1 MQIEEKKL
9 VGVQR
14 VYHFKISINNELYF
28 FIVITETSANLGDKV
43 IITIKRGST
52 YWDCQK
58 KLKASQK
65 KEIKRMIERMF

>member
-9 VGVQR
+9 VGVEKI
-14 VYHFKISINNELYF
+14 YHFKISIEKDEYF
-28 FIVITETSANLGDKV
+28 FVVQNIVVQGVELV
-43 IITIKRGST
+43 MTIKRGKT

-58 KLKASQK
+58 RLKTSQK

>member
-9 VGVQR
+9 VGVEKI
-14 VYHFKISINNELYF
+14 YHFKISIEKDEYF
-28 FIVITETSANLGDKV
+28 FIVQNIVVQGVELV
-43 IITIKRGST
+43 MTIKRGST

-58 KLKASQK
+58 RLKTSQK